1 MKSVYKIL
9 VFAALLIGVN
19 IYAQNNSDYKT
30 GISNILNAQNPDDIG
45 VRSAV
50 QIQEDKND
58 PLEFGYVDDKDIL
71 WSTTVWEI
79 IDLDERVNFPLLYPI
94 DTSVVGRERRPML
107 WWLRQ
112 EIEKFNI
119 PVYDPGFTQ
128 GEFIEKVPDA
138 DIENIFK
145 LKIDTPGGEE
155 RKEYA
160 QDEIRDIITNQVD
173 KFGFNPYEDDI
184 SDEQVN
190 VLKADTLFWNTQK
203 IFPYEISSRTWNE
216 YTQLTDREFSYEQY
230 LGFTNDIPVRIMQPD
245 GIADPLTQAEINE
258 YASVLEE
265 ILEEKFF
272 VENVDYIF
280 KNLRYEDMK
289 QWLVKGMWYFDKKY
303 SELIY
308 RPIGIAPVTKP
319 LQKNDDEDFGGGDN
333 GGGNDIAQRSVPPEA
348 DGPDQDGDGLSDE
361 LEGDIDYEG
370 AFSDPEVADTD
381 GDGVSD
387 GLENKNG
394 FNPTDGS
401 DGDDARNF
409 IYATADDSADDG
421 SMDKAQNQ
429 LKPIFWVFYPHA
441 RDILKKGQAFNNRN
455 TSKYISFDDIITSR
469 RFSSVIFKEE
479 NVYENREVKDYI
491 KDNSFMRLLESE
503 RIKEKIRNFEHD
515 MWSW

>member
-1 MKSVYKIL
+1 MKVTFKIL
-9 VFAALLIGVN
+9 VFVFLLTGS
-19 IYAQNNSDYKT
+19 YLHSQNNSYKM
-30 GISNILNAQNPDDIG
+30 GISNILNAENPDDIG
-45 VRSAV
+45 VRSAS
-50 QIQEDKND
+50 QIQEDKNN
-58 PLEFGYVDDKDIL
+58 PLEYGFVDDKDIL

-79 IDLDERVNFPLLYPI
+79 IDLDERVNFPMLYPI
-94 DTSVVGRERRPML
+94 DTSVVGNERRPML

-173 KFGFNPYEDDI
+173 KFGFNPYEDGI
-184 SDEQVN
+184 SEEQKS
-190 VLKADTLFWNTQK
+190 VLKADTLFWNYQK
-203 IFPYEISSRTWNE
+203 IFPYEISSRTWND

-230 LGFTNDIPVRIMQPD
+230 LGFTSDDGPVRIMQPD

-289 QWLVKGMWYFDKKY
+289 QWLIKGMWYFDKKY

-319 LQKNDDEDFGGGDN
+319 LQKNDEEDFGL
-333 GGGNDIAQRSVPPEA
+333 GGGGADDIVQRSVPPEA

-361 LEGDIDYEG
+361 LENDIDYEG

-381 GDGVSD
+381 GDGISD

-394 FNPTDGS
+394 FNPTDAS
-401 DGDDARNF
+401 DGEDAQNY
-409 IYATADDSADDG
+409 IYATTDDTDDNQ
-421 SMDKAQNQ
+421 DDAAKNQ

-441 RDILKKGQAFNNRN
+441 REILKKGQAFNNRN

-469 RFSSVIFKEE
+469 RFSSIIFKEE

-491 KDNSFMRLLESE
+491 KNNSFMRLLESE

>member
-1 MKSVYKIL
+1 MKVTFKIL
-9 VFAALLIGVN
+9 VFVFLLTGS
-19 IYAQNNSDYKT
+19 YLYSQNNSYKT
-30 GISNILNAQNPDDIG
+30 GISNILNAKNPDDIG
-45 VRSAV
+45 VRSTI

-58 PLEFGYVDDKDIL
+58 PLEFGFVDDKDIL

-79 IDLDERVNFPLLYPI
+79 IDLDERVNFPMLYPI
-94 DTSVVGRERRPML
+94 DTSVVGNERRPML

-173 KFGFNPYEDDI
+173 KFGFNPYEDGI
-184 SDEQVN
+184 SEEQKS
-190 VLKADTLFWNTQK
+190 VLKADTLFWNYQK
-203 IFPYEISSRTWNE
+203 IFPYEISSRTWND

-230 LGFTNDIPVRIMQPD
+230 LGFTSDDGPVRIMQPD

-289 QWLVKGMWYFDKKY
+289 QWLIKGMWYFDKKY

-319 LQKNDDEDFGGGDN
+319 LQKNDEEDFGS
-333 GGGNDIAQRSVPPEA
+333 GGGAGDDIVQRSVPPEA

-361 LEGDIDYEG
+361 LENDIDYEG

-381 GDGVSD
+381 GDGISD

-394 FNPTDGS
+394 FNPTDAT
-401 DGDDARNF
+401 DGEDAQNY
-409 IYATADDSADDG
+409 IYATADDADDNQ
-421 SMDKAQNQ
+421 DDDVAKNQ

-441 RDILKKGQAFNNRN
+441 REILKKGQAFNNRN

-469 RFSSVIFKEE
+469 RFSSIIFKEE

-491 KDNSFMRLLESE
+491 KNNSFMRLLESE

>member
-1 MKSVYKIL
+1 MKVTFKIL
-9 VFAALLIGVN
+9 VFVFLLTGS
-19 IYAQNNSDYKT
+19 YLYSQNNSYKM
-30 GISNILNAQNPDDIG
+30 GISNILNAENPDDIG
-45 VRSAV
+45 VRSAS
-50 QIQEDKND
+50 QIQEDKNN
-58 PLEFGYVDDKDIL
+58 PLEYGFVDDKDIL

-79 IDLDERVNFPLLYPI
+79 IDLDERVNFPMLYPI
-94 DTSVVGRERRPML
+94 DTSVVGNERRPML

-173 KFGFNPYEDDI
+173 KFGFNPYEDGI
-184 SDEQVN
+184 SEEQKS
-190 VLKADTLFWNTQK
+190 VLKADTLFWNYQK
-203 IFPYEISSRTWNE
+203 IFPYEISSRTWND

-230 LGFTNDIPVRIMQPD
+230 LGFTSDDGPVRIMQPD

-289 QWLVKGMWYFDKKY
+289 QWLIKGMWYFDKKY

-319 LQKNDDEDFGGGDN
+319 LQKNDEEDFGL
-333 GGGNDIAQRSVPPEA
+333 GGGGADDIVQRSIPPEA

-361 LEGDIDYEG
+361 LENDIDYEG

-381 GDGVSD
+381 GDGISD

-394 FNPTDGS
+394 FNPTDAT
-401 DGDDARNF
+401 DGEDAQNY
-409 IYATADDSADDG
+409 IYATSDDTDDNQ
-421 SMDKAQNQ
+421 DDAAKNQ

-441 RDILKKGQAFNNRN
+441 REILKKGQAFNNRN

-469 RFSSVIFKEE
+469 RFSSIIFKEE

-491 KDNSFMRLLESE
+491 KNNSFMRLLESE

>member
-1 MKSVYKIL
+1 MKVTFKIL
-9 VFAALLIGVN
+9 VFVFLLTGS
-19 IYAQNNSDYKT
+19 YLYSQNNSYKM
-30 GISNILNAQNPDDIG
+30 GISNILNAENPDDIG
-45 VRSAV
+45 VRSAS
-50 QIQEDKND
+50 QIQEDKNN
-58 PLEFGYVDDKDIL
+58 PLEYGFVDDKDIL

-79 IDLDERVNFPLLYPI
+79 IDLDERVNFPMLYPI
-94 DTSVVGRERRPML
+94 DTSVVGNERRPML

-173 KFGFNPYEDDI
+173 KFGFNPYEDGI
-184 SDEQVN
+184 SEEQKS
-190 VLKADTLFWNTQK
+190 VLKADTLFWNYQK
-203 IFPYEISSRTWNE
+203 IFPYEISSRTWND

-230 LGFTNDIPVRIMQPD
+230 LGFTSDDGPVRIMQPD

-289 QWLVKGMWYFDKKY
+289 QWLIKGMWYFDKKY

-319 LQKNDDEDFGGGDN
+319 LQKNDEEDFGL
-333 GGGNDIAQRSVPPEA
+333 GGGGADDIVQRSVPPEA

-361 LEGDIDYEG
+361 LENDIDYEG

-381 GDGVSD
+381 GDGISD

-394 FNPTDGS
+394 FNPTDAS
-401 DGDDARNF
+401 DGEDAQNY
-409 IYATADDSADDG
+409 IYATTDDTDDNQ
-421 SMDKAQNQ
+421 DDAAKNQ

-441 RDILKKGQAFNNRN
+441 REILKKGQAFNNRN

-469 RFSSVIFKEE
+469 RFSSVIYKEE

-491 KDNSFMRLLESE
+491 KNNSFMRLLESE

>member
-1 MKSVYKIL
+1 MKSLYKIL

-45 VRSAV
+45 VRTAL
-50 QIQEDKND
+50 QIQEDKDD

-79 IDLDERVNFPLLYPI
+79 IDLDERVNFPLLYPV

-112 EIEKFNI
+112 EIERFNI
-119 PVYDPGFTQ
+119 PVYDPGFTE

-160 QDEIRDIITNQVD
+160 RDELREIITNQVD
-173 KFGFNPYEDDI
+173 KFGFNPYEDGL

-190 VLKADTLFWNTQK
+190 VLKADTLFWNSQK
-203 IFPYEISSRTWNE
+203 IFPYEISSRTWPD
-216 YTQLTDREFSYEQY
+216 YSQLTDREFSYEQY
-230 LGFTNDIPVRIMQPD
+230 LGFTSDDGPVRIMQPD
-245 GIADPLTQAEINE
+245 GIADPLTQAEVNE
-258 YASVLEE
+258 YGSVLEE
-265 ILEEKFF
+265 ILEAKFF
-272 VENVDYIF
+272 VENVDYIY
-280 KNLRYEDMK
+280 KNLRYDDMK

-308 RPIGIAPVTKP
+308 RPIGLAPVTKP
-319 LQKNDDEDFGGGDN
+319 LQKNDDDGGDDFN
-333 GGGNDIAQRSVPPEA
+333 IDDYSYTPPPVT
-348 DGPDQDGDGLSDE
+348 GPDSDGDGIGDQDE
-361 LEGDIDYEG
+361 IESYET
-370 AFSDPEVADTD
+370 DPQVADTD
-381 GDGVSD
+381 GDG
-387 GLENKNG
+387 
-394 FNPTDGS
+394 FN
-401 DGDDARNF
+401 DGDEINKYDTDALNSDEF
-409 IYATADDSADDG
+409 PSEADVAAFDNPSPNPEPELLDSG
-421 SMDKAQNQ
+421 SPASSINK

-491 KDNSFMRLLESE
+491 NNNSFMRLLESE

>member
-1 MKSVYKIL
+1 MKVTFKIL
-9 VFAALLIGVN
+9 VFVFLLTGS
-19 IYAQNNSDYKT
+19 YLYSQNNSYKM
-30 GISNILNAQNPDDIG
+30 GISNILNAENPDDIG
-45 VRSAV
+45 VRSAS
-50 QIQEDKND
+50 QIQEDKNN
-58 PLEFGYVDDKDIL
+58 PLEYGFVDDKDIL

-79 IDLDERVNFPLLYPI
+79 IDLDERVNFPMLYPI
-94 DTSVVGRERRPML
+94 DTSVVGNERRPML

-173 KFGFNPYEDDI
+173 KFGFNPYEDGI
-184 SDEQVN
+184 SEEQKS
-190 VLKADTLFWNTQK
+190 VLKADTLFWNYQK
-203 IFPYEISSRTWNE
+203 IFPYEISSRTWND

-230 LGFTNDIPVRIMQPD
+230 LGFTSDDGPVRIMQPD

-289 QWLVKGMWYFDKKY
+289 QWLIKGMWYFDKKY

-319 LQKNDDEDFGGGDN
+319 LQKNDEEDFGL
-333 GGGNDIAQRSVPPEA
+333 GGGGADDIVQRSVPPEA

-361 LEGDIDYEG
+361 LENDIDYEG

-381 GDGVSD
+381 GDGISD

-394 FNPTDGS
+394 FNPTDAS
-401 DGDDARNF
+401 DGEDAQNY
-409 IYATADDSADDG
+409 IYATTDDTDDNQ
-421 SMDKAQNQ
+421 DDAAKNQ

-441 RDILKKGQAFNNRN
+441 REILKKGQAFNNRN

-469 RFSSVIFKEE
+469 RFSSIIFKEE

-491 KDNSFMRLLESE
+491 KNNSFMRLLESE

>member
-1 MKSVYKIL
+1 MKVTFKIL
-9 VFAALLIGVN
+9 VFVFLLTGS
-19 IYAQNNSDYKT
+19 YLYSQNNSYKM
-30 GISNILNAQNPDDIG
+30 GISNILNAENPDDIG
-45 VRSAV
+45 VRSAS
-50 QIQEDKND
+50 QIQEDKNN
-58 PLEFGYVDDKDIL
+58 PLEYGFVDDKDIL

-79 IDLDERVNFPLLYPI
+79 IDLDERVNFPMLYPI
-94 DTSVVGRERRPML
+94 DTSVVGNERRPML

-173 KFGFNPYEDDI
+173 KFGFNPYEDGI
-184 SDEQVN
+184 SEEQKS
-190 VLKADTLFWNTQK
+190 VLKADTLFWNYQK
-203 IFPYEISSRTWNE
+203 IFPYEISSRTWND

-230 LGFTNDIPVRIMQPD
+230 LGFTSDDGPVRIMQPD

-289 QWLVKGMWYFDKKY
+289 QWLIKGMWYFDKKY

-319 LQKNDDEDFGGGDN
+319 LQKNDEEDFGL
-333 GGGNDIAQRSVPPEA
+333 GGGGADDIVQRSVPPEA

-361 LEGDIDYEG
+361 LENDIDYEG

-381 GDGVSD
+381 GDGISD

-394 FNPTDGS
+394 FNPTDAS
-401 DGDDARNF
+401 DGEDAQNY
-409 IYATADDSADDG
+409 IYATTDDTDDNQ
-421 SMDKAQNQ
+421 DDAAKNQ

-441 RDILKKGQAFNNRN
+441 REILKKGQAFNNRN

-469 RFSSVIFKEE
+469 RFSSVIYKEE
-479 NVYENREVKDYI
+479 NVYENREVKDYV
-491 KDNSFMRLLESE
+491 KNNSFMRLLESE

>member
-1 MKSVYKIL
+1 MKVTFKIL
-9 VFAALLIGVN
+9 VFVFLLTGS
-19 IYAQNNSDYKT
+19 YLYSQNNSYKM
-30 GISNILNAQNPDDIG
+30 GISNILNAENPDDIG
-45 VRSAV
+45 VRSAS
-50 QIQEDKND
+50 QIQEDKNN
-58 PLEFGYVDDKDIL
+58 PLEYGFVDDKDIL

-79 IDLDERVNFPLLYPI
+79 IDLDERVNFPMLYPI
-94 DTSVVGRERRPML
+94 DTSVVGNERRPML

-160 QDEIRDIITNQVD
+160 QDEIRDIVTNQVD
-173 KFGFNPYEDDI
+173 KFGFNPYEDGI
-184 SDEQVN
+184 SEEQKS
-190 VLKADTLFWNTQK
+190 VLKADTLFWNYQK
-203 IFPYEISSRTWNE
+203 IFPYEISSRTWND

-230 LGFTNDIPVRIMQPD
+230 LGFTSDDGPVRIMQPD

-289 QWLVKGMWYFDKKY
+289 QWLIKGMWYFDKKY

-319 LQKNDDEDFGGGDN
+319 LQKNDEEDFGL
-333 GGGNDIAQRSVPPEA
+333 GGGGADDIVQRSVPPEA

-361 LEGDIDYEG
+361 LENDIDYEG

-381 GDGVSD
+381 GDGISD

-394 FNPTDGS
+394 FNPTDAS
-401 DGDDARNF
+401 DGEDAQNY
-409 IYATADDSADDG
+409 IYATTDDTDDNQ
-421 SMDKAQNQ
+421 DDAAKNQ

-441 RDILKKGQAFNNRN
+441 REILKKGQAFNNRN

-469 RFSSVIFKEE
+469 RFSSIIFKEE

-491 KDNSFMRLLESE
+491 KNNSFMRLLESE

>member
-1 MKSVYKIL
+1 MKVTFKIL
-9 VFAALLIGVN
+9 VFVFLLTGSYLN
-19 IYAQNNSDYKT
+19 SQNNSYKM
-30 GISNILNAQNPDDIG
+30 GISNILNAENPDDIG
-45 VRSAV
+45 VRSAS
-50 QIQEDKND
+50 QIQEDKNN
-58 PLEFGYVDDKDIL
+58 PLEYGFVDDKDIL

-79 IDLDERVNFPLLYPI
+79 IDLDERVNFPMLYPI
-94 DTSVVGRERRPML
+94 DTSVVGNERRPML

-160 QDEIRDIITNQVD
+160 QDEIRDIVTNQVD
-173 KFGFNPYEDDI
+173 KFGFNPYEDGI
-184 SDEQVN
+184 SEEQKS
-190 VLKADTLFWNTQK
+190 VLKADTLFWNYQK
-203 IFPYEISSRTWNE
+203 IFPYEISSRTWND

-230 LGFTNDIPVRIMQPD
+230 LGFTSDDGPVRIMQPD

-289 QWLVKGMWYFDKKY
+289 QWLIKGMWYFDKKY

-319 LQKNDDEDFGGGDN
+319 LQKNDEEDFGL
-333 GGGNDIAQRSVPPEA
+333 GGGGADDIVQRSIPPEA
-348 DGPDQDGDGLSDE
+348 DGPDKDGDGLSDE
-361 LEGDIDYEG
+361 LENDIDYEG

-381 GDGVSD
+381 GDGISD

-394 FNPTDGS
+394 FNPTDAT
-401 DGDDARNF
+401 DGEDAQNY
-409 IYATADDSADDG
+409 IYATSDDTDDNQ
-421 SMDKAQNQ
+421 DDAAKNQ

-441 RDILKKGQAFNNRN
+441 REILKKGQAFNNRN

-469 RFSSVIFKEE
+469 RFSSVIYKEE
-479 NVYENREVKDYI
+479 NVYENREVKDYV
-491 KDNSFMRLLESE
+491 KNNSFMRLLESE

>member
-1 MKSVYKIL
+1 MKVTFKIL
-9 VFAALLIGVN
+9 VFVFLLTGS
-19 IYAQNNSDYKT
+19 YLYSQNNSYKM
-30 GISNILNAQNPDDIG
+30 GISNILNAENPDDIG
-45 VRSAV
+45 VRSAS
-50 QIQEDKND
+50 QIQEDKNN
-58 PLEFGYVDDKDIL
+58 PLEYGFVDDKDIL

-79 IDLDERVNFPLLYPI
+79 IDLDERVNFPMLYPI
-94 DTSVVGRERRPML
+94 DTSVVGNERRPML

-173 KFGFNPYEDDI
+173 KFGFNPYEDGI
-184 SDEQVN
+184 SEEQKS
-190 VLKADTLFWNTQK
+190 VLKADTLFWNYQK
-203 IFPYEISSRTWNE
+203 IFPYEISSRTWND

-230 LGFTNDIPVRIMQPD
+230 LGFTSDDGPVRIMQPD

-289 QWLVKGMWYFDKKY
+289 QWLIKGMWYFDKKY

-319 LQKNDDEDFGGGDN
+319 LQKNDEEDFGL
-333 GGGNDIAQRSVPPEA
+333 GGGGADDIVQRSVPPEA

-361 LEGDIDYEG
+361 LENDIDYEG

-381 GDGVSD
+381 GDGISD

-394 FNPTDGS
+394 FNPTDAT
-401 DGDDARNF
+401 DGEDAQNY
-409 IYATADDSADDG
+409 IYATSDDTDDNQ
-421 SMDKAQNQ
+421 DDAAKNQ

-441 RDILKKGQAFNNRN
+441 REILKKGQAFNNRN

-469 RFSSVIFKEE
+469 RFSSIIFKEE

-491 KDNSFMRLLESE
+491 KNNSFMRLLESE

>member
-1 MKSVYKIL
+1 MKVTFKIL
-9 VFAALLIGVN
+9 VFVFLLTGS
-19 IYAQNNSDYKT
+19 YLYSQNNSYKM
-30 GISNILNAQNPDDIG
+30 GISNILNAENPDDIG
-45 VRSAV
+45 VRSAS
-50 QIQEDKND
+50 QIQEDKNN
-58 PLEFGYVDDKDIL
+58 PLEYGFVDDKDIL

-79 IDLDERVNFPLLYPI
+79 IDLDERVNFPMLYPI
-94 DTSVVGRERRPML
+94 DTSVVGNERRPML

-173 KFGFNPYEDDI
+173 KFGFNPYEDGI
-184 SDEQVN
+184 SEEQKS
-190 VLKADTLFWNTQK
+190 VLKADTLFWNYQK
-203 IFPYEISSRTWNE
+203 IFPYEISSRTWND

-230 LGFTNDIPVRIMQPD
+230 LGFTSDDGPVRIMQPD

-289 QWLVKGMWYFDKKY
+289 QWLIKGMWYFDKKY

-319 LQKNDDEDFGGGDN
+319 LQKNDEEDFGL
-333 GGGNDIAQRSVPPEA
+333 GGGGADDIVQRSIPPEA

-361 LEGDIDYEG
+361 LENDIDYEG

-381 GDGVSD
+381 GDGISD

-394 FNPTDGS
+394 FNPTDAT
-401 DGDDARNF
+401 DGEDAQNY
-409 IYATADDSADDG
+409 IYATSDDTDDNQ
-421 SMDKAQNQ
+421 DDAAKNQ

-441 RDILKKGQAFNNRN
+441 REILKKGQAFNNRN

-469 RFSSVIFKEE
+469 RFSSVIYKEE
-479 NVYENREVKDYI
+479 NVYENREVKDYV
-491 KDNSFMRLLESE
+491 KNNSFMRLLESE

>member
-1 MKSVYKIL
+1 M
-9 VFAALLIGVN
+9 FLLTGLS
-19 IYAQNNSDYKT
+19 IYSQNNNNYKA
-30 GISNILNAQNPDDIG
+30 GISNILNAENPDDIG
-45 VRSAV
+45 VRLASQV
-50 QIQEDKND
+50 NEDKDD
-58 PLEFGYVDDKDIL
+58 PLTYPIVDDKDIL

-79 IDLDERVNFPLLYPI
+79 IDLDERINFPMLYPI
-94 DTSVVGRERRPML
+94 DTSVVGNERRPML

-145 LKIDTPGGEE
+145 LRIDTPGGED

-160 QDEIRDIITNQVD
+160 QDEIRDIITNQAD
-173 KFGFNPYEDDI
+173 KYGFNPYEDEVTDQQN
-184 SDEQVN
+184 S
-190 VLKADTLFWNTQK
+190 VLKADTLFWNSQK
-203 IFPYEISSRTWNE
+203 IFPYEISLRTWGD

-230 LGFTNDIPVRIMQPD
+230 LGFTSDDGPVRIMQPD

-272 VENVDYIF
+272 VENVDYIY

-289 QWLVKGMWYFDKKY
+289 QWLIKGMWYFDKKY

-308 RPIGIAPVTKP
+308 RPIGLAPVTKP
-319 LQKNDDEDFGGGDN
+319 LQKNDEEDFGGGGKTD
-333 GGGNDIAQRSVPPEA
+333 DVVQRSIPPEA
-348 DGPDQDGDGLSDE
+348 DGADQDGDGLSDE
-361 LEGDIDYEG
+361 FENETDYDG
-370 AFSDPEVADTD
+370 RYSDSEKADSD
-381 GDGVSD
+381 EDGVND

-394 FNPTDGS
+394 FDPTDGS
-401 DGDDARNF
+401 DGAQAREF
-409 IYATADDSADDG
+409 IYATVDKNDD
-421 SMDKAQNQ
+421 DKNNDAEKNQ

-441 RDILKKGQAFNNRN
+441 RDILKKGKAFNNRN
-455 TSKYISFDDIITSR
+455 TSKSISFDDIINSR
-469 RFSSVIFKEE
+469 RFSAVIFKEN

-491 KDNSFMRLLESE
+491 KNNSFMRLLESE